1 MLMPPEVQNTNQ
13 PPTNWQYNSAQPGSD
28 GSQFSQPIASQTQPS
43 TQISWTASEFI
54 AYQKNKSW
62 YVLAVAGVILVAGLI
77 FFVTKDTISTIV
89 TISLGVL
96 FIVFASR
103 KPRVL
108 NYEISDKGIRIG
120 DKLHLFRTMKS
131 FAVIEEGTIRSIDI
145 LPMQRFMPAI
155 SMYYDP
161 KDEDVIISSL
171 GKFLPQENREQ
182 PLIDKLMHKIRF

>member
-13 PPTNWQYNSAQPGSD
+13 PPTNWQYNSAQPGLD
-28 GSQFSQPIASQTQPS
+28 GSQPSQPISSQTQPN

-77 FFVTKDTISTIV
+77 FLATKDTISTIV
-89 TISLGVL
+89 TIALGVL

-120 DKLHLFRTMKS
+120 DKLHLYRTMKS

>member
-1 MLMPPEVQNTNQ
+1 MPPEVQNTNQ

>member
-1 MLMPPEVQNTNQ
+1 MPPEVQNTNQ
-13 PPTNWQYNSAQPGSD
+13 PPTNWQYNSAQPGLD
-28 GSQFSQPIASQTQPS
+28 ESQPSQPVSSQTQYN

-62 YVLAVAGVILVAGLI
+62 YILAVAGVILMAGLI
-77 FFVTKDTISTIV
+77 FLVTKDTISTAV
-89 TISLGVL
+89 TLALGVL

-120 DKLHLFRTMKS
+120 DKLHVFRTMKS

>member
-1 MLMPPEVQNTNQ
+1 MPPEVQNTNQ
-13 PPTNWQYNSAQPGSD
+13 PPTNWQYNSAQSGLD
-28 GSQFSQPIASQTQPS
+28 GSQPSQPVSSQTQYN

-62 YVLAVAGVILVAGLI
+62 YILAVTGVILMAGLI
-77 FFVTKDTISTIV
+77 FLVTKDTISTAV
-89 TISLGVL
+89 TLALGVL

-120 DKLHLFRTMKS
+120 DKLHVFRTMKS